1 MSDVR
6 AGRFDRVFAGGGGG
20 RKALVT
26 YLCVGDPDE
35 AESVELA
42 LACVEAG
49 ADVLELGCPFSDPTA
64 DGPAIARAAQRALA
78 KGGGLDATLRVAR
91 AVRDRAPEVPIV
103 LFGYYNPLFVRGDEE
118 AMVIA
123 AAAGVDALLVVDVPI
138 DESQTLRTTAAASG
152 LAVIPLVAPTTRP
165 DRIAL
170 VAAVAKRF
178 PVPFVYYVSMTG
190 VTGGAGAEGVLAEA
204 GDAAGR
210 VKQATGR
217 PTVVGFGIDS
227 PERARIA
234 AGKCDGVVVGSALVR
249 RIEDGKTRA
258 DRVASVRA
266 LVASLRA
273 AL

>member
-1 MSDVR
+1 VSRWDD
-6 AGRFDRVFAGGGGG
+6 AFSTGK
-20 RKALVT
+20 KALVA

-35 AESVELA
+35 SESIDLA

-64 DGPAIARAAQRALA
+64 DGPAIARASQRALA

-91 AVRDRAPEVPIV
+91 AIRDKTNVPIV

-118 AMVIA
+118 AIVIA

-138 DESQTLRTTAAASG
+138 DESNDLRTIAARSG
-152 LAVIPLVAPTTRP
+152 LAVIPLVAPTTRA
-165 DRIAL
+165 DR
-170 VAAVAKRF
+170 VAQIGELATRF
-178 PVPFVYYVSMTG
+178 PIPFVYYVSTTG
-190 VTGGAGAEGVLAEA
+190 VTGGAGAEDVLARA
-204 GDAAGR
+204 GAAAGEVR
-210 VKQATGR
+210 ARAGR

-234 AGKCDGVVVGSALVR
+234 ASKCDGVVVGTAIVR
-249 RIEDGKTRA
+249 RIEDGKTKEARIA
-258 DRVASVRA
+258 GVRD

-273 AL
+273 AI